1 MALNRKHP
9 SVFLGLTLL
18 FLSGCGI
25 LSPAAESPDQ
35 IIEKASH
42 QKIFL
47 APYDQVW
54 KAAHTALKYTI
65 ASENQDFGT
74 IETDFVK
81 AVDGWTPPY
90 KKKPDYPSAR
100 YKLNFTFAKGE
111 TKGKESTRVTIEKR
125 IEVFKNIISDTE
137 SIASDGTE
145 EKAIFYRME
154 RELIIG
160 RAIEKANATPKSTK

>member
-1 MALNRKHP
+1 MSLKLA
-9 SVFLGLTLL
+9 FLILSLTA
-18 FLSGCGI
+18 FTSCGI
-25 LSPAAESPDQ
+25 FDPRPESPDQ

-54 KAAHTALKYTI
+54 KVAHTALKYTI

-81 AVDGWTPPY
+81 AVDGWVPPY
-90 KKKPDYPSAR
+90 KKKPDYPGAR
-100 YKLNFTFAKGE
+100 YKLLFTFAKGE
-111 TKGKESTRVTIEKR
+111 SKNRESTRVTIEKK
-125 IEVFKNIISDTE
+125 IEVFRNIISDTQ
-137 SIASDGTE
+137 SVASDGSE

-154 RELIIG
+154 RELIIA
-160 RAIEKANATPKSTK
+160 RAIEKANQAAQ